1 MRTRPIG
8 DVEKTEFTVH
18 GDGGESLL
26 DAITGFAEVS
36 RTRYQG
42 ERVAAFVGERYFART
57 GSELQVTVL
66 VERIDESI
74 RKGAVISGG
83 GKTGLLR
90 LSWWSESSA
99 ADAVLEDIE
108 EYCEENGLEFET
120 HPPD

>member
-1 MRTRPIG
+1 M
-8 DVEKTEFTVH
+8 
-18 GDGGESLL
+18 
-26 DAITGFAEVS
+26 
-36 RTRYQG
+36 
-42 ERVAAFVGERYFART
+42 
-57 GSELQVTVL
+57 
-66 VERIDESI
+66 DEST

-120 HPPD
+120 HSPD